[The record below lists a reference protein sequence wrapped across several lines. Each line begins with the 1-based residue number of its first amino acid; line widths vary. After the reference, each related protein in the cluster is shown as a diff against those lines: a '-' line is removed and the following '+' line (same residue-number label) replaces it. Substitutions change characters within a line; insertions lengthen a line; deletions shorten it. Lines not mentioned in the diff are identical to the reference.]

1 MMADEEG
8 ARLHTSLGLESTS
21 RTERWPALDA
31 ARGVAIAAMVVYH
44 FAWDLSFVRLIATDI
59 VEERVWQLFARSIAS
74 SFLLLVGVGLV
85 LAHGRG
91 VRWKPFLRR
100 LAVIAAAAL
109 VITIAT
115 WFAFPDEYIFFGILH
130 CIAAASVLALPF
142 LRAPAVVV
150 VGAALLCF
158 AAPLVLTDP
167 ALDAPLLDWLGLGAR
182 SPVTN
187 DYVPIFPWFGFVL
200 LGVVAG
206 RLIAPLAARARPR
219 SAIWTT
225 PFARAVIWAGRRSL
239 PIYLLHQP
247 LLLGSLLLIAQITGP
262 NPAAEDAF
270 FERGCEAS
278 CAASGV
284 GKAVCGTGCA
294 CAAERLKAEGLWR
307 QALADNISPE
317 DQVLVSSVTRQC
329 FRRPGPPE

>member
-1 MMADEEG
+1 MMAHEEST
-8 ARLHTSLGLESTS
+8 RLHTSQGLESTS
-21 RTERWPALDA
+21 RRERWPALDV

-59 VEERVWQLFARSIAS
+59 VEHRAWQLFARSIAS
-74 SFLLLVGVGLV
+74 SFLLLVGIGLV
-85 LAHGRG
+85 LAHQKGM
-91 VRWKPFLRR
+91 RWRPFLRR
-100 LAVIAAAAL
+100 LAVIAGAAL

-130 CIAAASVLALPF
+130 CIAASSVLALPF
-142 LRAPAVVV
+142 LRAPAAVI

-158 AAPLVLTDP
+158 AAPFVLTEP

-200 LGVVAG
+200 LGLAGG
-206 RLIAPLAARARPR
+206 RLITPLAAGAGPR
-219 SAIWTT
+219 SAVWTA
-225 PFARAVIWAGRRSL
+225 PFARALIWAGGRSL
-239 PIYLLHQP
+239 PIYLVHQP
-247 LLLGSLLLIAQITGP
+247 LLLGSLLLLVQITGP

-270 FERGCEAS
+270 FGRGCEAS

-284 GKAVCGTGCA
+284 DKAFCLAGCA
-294 CAAERLKAEGLWR
+294 CAGERLKAEGLWR
-307 QALADNISPE
+307 QAVADNISPE
-317 DQVLVSSVTRQC
+317 DQALVSSVTRQC
-329 FRRPGPPE
+329 FRRTSPD

>member
-1 MMADEEG
+1 MMANEET
-8 ARLHTSLGLESTS
+8 APLHASLSLESTS
-21 RTERWPALDA
+21 RTERWPALDV

-59 VEERVWQLFARSIAS
+59 VEHRAWQLFARSIAG

-85 LAHGRG
+85 LAHQKG
-91 VRWKPFLRR
+91 VRWRPFLRR
-100 LAVIAAAAL
+100 FAVIAGAAL

-130 CIAAASVLALPF
+130 CIAASSVLALPF
-142 LRAPAVVV
+142 LRMPGIVI

-158 AAPLVLTDP
+158 AAPFALTDP
-167 ALDAPLLDWLGLGAR
+167 VLDAPLLDWLGLGAR

-200 LGVVAG
+200 LGLMAG
-206 RLIAPLAARARPR
+206 RLLAPLTLRARPR
-219 SAIWTT
+219 SAVWAT
-225 PFARAVIWAGRRSL
+225 PFARVLIWAGRHSL

-247 LLLGSLLLIAQITGP
+247 LLLGSLLLLVQVTGP
-262 NPAAEDAF
+262 SPAAEDAF
-270 FERGCEAS
+270 FGRGCEES

-284 GKAVCGTGCA
+284 EKAACGAGCA
-294 CAAERLKAEGLWR
+294 CAAGRLKAEGLWR
-307 QALADNISPE
+307 QALTDNISPE
-317 DQVLVSSVTRQC
+317 DQALVSSITRQC
-329 FRRPGPPE
+329 FQPASPPE